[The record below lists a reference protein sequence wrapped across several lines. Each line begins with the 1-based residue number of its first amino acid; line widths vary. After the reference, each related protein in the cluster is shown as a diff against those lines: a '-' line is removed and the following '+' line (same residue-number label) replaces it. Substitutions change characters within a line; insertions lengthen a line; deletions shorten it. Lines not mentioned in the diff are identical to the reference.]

1 MLLNMADKDDIITFL
16 GVEVDERT
24 YAEVR
29 DGRMTAIDIQIDDN
43 SAPSL
48 LENIKGSLI
57 LNVDDLPDTY
67 HGCYWRNGGKFPYIF
82 SRNLEQL
89 YLICDGKALVLSVSS
104 IEAVAGERFR
114 YGTPEHP
121 ESVPDPDG
129 EECLWSARV
138 SFKFLG
144 EQSL

>member
-1 MLLNMADKDDIITFL
+1 MADKDDIITSL
-16 GVEVDERT
+16 GVEVD
-24 YAEVR
+24 
-29 DGRMTAIDIQIDDN
+29 
-43 SAPSL
+43 
-48 LENIKGSLI
+48 
-57 LNVDDLPDTY
+57 
-67 HGCYWRNGGKFPYIF
+67 
-82 SRNLEQL
+82 
-89 YLICDGKALVLSVSS
+89 
-104 IEAVAGERFR
+104 GERFR

>member
-1 MLLNMADKDDIITFL
+1 MYSLWKIKTTSSL
-16 GVEVDERT
+16 GVEVDGET

-29 DGRMTAIDIQIDDN
+29 DGRMTTIDIQIDDN

-57 LNVDDLPDTY
+57 LNVDDLTDTY
-67 HGCYWRNGGKFPYIF
+67 HGCYWWNGGKFPYIF
-82 SRNLEQL
+82 NRNLEQL
-89 YLICDGKALVLSVSS
+89 YLICDGKALVLSASS
-104 IEAVAGERFR
+104 IEAVADERFR

-121 ESVPDPDG
+121 ESVPDPNG

-138 SFKFLG
+138 SFKLLG
-144 EQSL
+144 EQNL